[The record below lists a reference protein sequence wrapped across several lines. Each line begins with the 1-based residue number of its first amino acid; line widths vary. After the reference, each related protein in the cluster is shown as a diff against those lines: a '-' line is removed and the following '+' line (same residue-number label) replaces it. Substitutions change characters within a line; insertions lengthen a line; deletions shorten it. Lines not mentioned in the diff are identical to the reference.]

1 MLTILKHGLLFSS
14 LLSSSKAKQS
24 CHTKKLRK
32 NEGVYIDVSQLYK
45 KTYIVLYINYLF
57 FSLVIVWTLLSKRK
71 L

>member
-45 KTYIVLYINYLF
+45 KLILYYMLITCF
-57 FSLVIVWTLLSKRK
+57 FR
-71 L
+71 